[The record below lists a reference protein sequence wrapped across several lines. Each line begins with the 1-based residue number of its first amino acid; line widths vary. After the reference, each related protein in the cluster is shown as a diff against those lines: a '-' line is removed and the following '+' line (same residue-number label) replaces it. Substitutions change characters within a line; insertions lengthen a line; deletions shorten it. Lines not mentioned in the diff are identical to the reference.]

1 MTHSESKKGSV
12 DAVWFRPPRT
22 MTTGILVAGI
32 IGLLLVL
39 LGYWT
44 SSQGWRRLQLG
55 YLVAFAYVLSLSLGS
70 LFVVLIQHLT
80 RAGWSV
86 SIRRPAEIF
95 GFNII
100 CVAVLAIPIGW
111 FVWQGELYPWAKY
124 GDQVESATELGVAFA
139 RRESNDEHAANS
151 TNSSDTVHGNGVK
164 GHESAHGHD
173 LYVHQKVDELT
184 QSKSSWLNQP
194 GFLLRMVLYFA
205 IWFGLAG
212 FYWRQSQAQ
221 DRSVQGI
228 AQTRSMERWAG
239 PALVVFA
246 VTLTLASFDWLMSL
260 DPHWYS
266 TIFGVYFFAGCTVG
280 ALALNLL
287 VLQWIGKDSPL
298 AKIVS
303 IEHRR
308 DMGRLLFAFV
318 FFWGYI
324 AFSQYLL
331 LWYANVPET
340 TRWFVIRGA
349 STASGY
355 ANSWSA
361 LMITLL
367 IGNFILPFLGLMSR
381 HVKSS
386 PRAVRFWTL
395 WLLVMHYL
403 DLYWLVM
410 PELGSELTIGPIE
423 IGCWMTVVSIWLM
436 SAVGLAT
443 QISLVPIG
451 DPRLGESLRLVDA
464 Y

>member
-1 MTHSESKKGSV
+1 MTRSQLKNESV
-12 DAVWFRPPRT
+12 DAVWFRPPKT
-22 MTTGILVAGI
+22 LTTSVLVAGI
-32 IGLLLVL
+32 IGLLLVV

-44 SSQGWRRLQLG
+44 SNEGWRRLQLG

-70 LFVVLIQHLT
+70 LFFVLIQHLM

-86 SIRRPAEIF
+86 AIRRPAEIF

-124 GDQVESATELGVAFA
+124 GDQVESASEHGVSFA
-139 RRESNDEHAANS
+139 RHVSIDELAKGSKHP
-151 TNSSDTVHGNGVK
+151 SDTVHGSGAK
-164 GHESAHGHD
+164 GHEAGHGHD
-173 LYVHQKVDELT
+173 LYIHQKVDELT
-184 QSKSSWLNQP
+184 QSKANWLNRP

-205 IWFGLAG
+205 IWFGLVG

-228 AQTRSMERWAG
+228 AQTLSMERWAG
-239 PALVVFA
+239 PALIVFA

-287 VLQWIGKDSPL
+287 VLQWMGKDSPL
-298 AKIVS
+298 TKNVS

-308 DMGRLLFAFV
+308 DLGRLLFAFV

-349 STASGY
+349 STATGY
-355 ANSWSA
+355 ANSWGWLLVA
-361 LMITLL
+361 LLF
-367 IGNFILPFLGLMSR
+367 GNFILPFLGLMSR

-410 PELGSELTIGPIE
+410 PELGPSFTIGPIE
-423 IGCWMTVVSIWLM
+423 IGCWITVFSIWLM

-443 QISLVPIG
+443 QISLIPIG
-451 DPRLGESLRLVDA
+451 DPRLDESLRLVDA